1 MRNEGLRVLAVLD
14 QRLKKERKTRKGRR
28 TRVESVTLSFRARLS
43 CLARSP
49 FPLAVRASCTAV
61 TLVLRDAKARAMDST
76 CLASDVTSLWT
87 TVAGS
92 RRQLSQC
99 PHGVLSSAQE
109 KSVEEKCLSSFV
121 RITFAFFFG
130 LDKHALC
137 KRRFSALFQ
146 IQAKFYHAVGL
157 FMPCVS
163 SVEYAIIETT
173 HLPAP
178 SPYLTSYLVYAE
190 RLESDSIIYNL
201 RPSHHVLPGQ
211 TLDKTSRAISSKS
224 MRKIFK
230 ENMQMRDVRAS

>member
-1 MRNEGLRVLAVLD
+1 
-14 QRLKKERKTRKGRR
+14 
-28 TRVESVTLSFRARLS
+28 
-43 CLARSP
+43 
-49 FPLAVRASCTAV
+49 
-61 TLVLRDAKARAMDST
+61 
-76 CLASDVTSLWT
+76 
-87 TVAGS
+87 
-92 RRQLSQC
+92 
-99 PHGVLSSAQE
+99 
-109 KSVEEKCLSSFV
+109 
-121 RITFAFFFG
+121 
-130 LDKHALC
+130 
-137 KRRFSALFQ
+137 
-146 IQAKFYHAVGL
+146 
-157 FMPCVS
+157 MPCVS